1 MAIFADDITEEESK
15 ERFDFVKPSL
25 AATPIPKG
33 ENAWNTDPRIQR
45 ANEIYT
51 YALSQNPDILDTGSW
66 FDDNGNI
73 KEVLRDEDYRIET
86 MISRQGNIDNLTP
99 EQKEAYKLLRTTW
112 DEVEIENYGEA
123 LVDIGSDIIFNPSS
137 LATLLFTGGVG
148 NVATQT
154 AGKEGLRQGL
164 KRLAVSNETNPQAV
178 RAAMFG
184 AGYGAAHEDQLQ
196 RVEIGTG
203 ISDDYD
209 INRTAIIAGFGA
221 LGGVAL
227 TKLLS
232 GTGKYYKN
240 RAKQRL
246 ESEDAYR
253 QANQEGPSDGV
264 DTEIF
269 ETVNDNV
276 EIIVP
281 SRSTEVSIDVKSGRT
296 FTIID
301 QEPIEVFT
309 ETVNKKAGGGES
321 TRQEMVD
328 TVNQTIRDNPNMP
341 LKNLKN
347 RIGFEM
353 GRITNKLGSKL
364 VFKPASV
371 VQSFSKYSQTATN
384 LAKKFRYDMGRSVWG
399 ERDYDAQDFN
409 EVYKE
414 TAGRYFIR
422 AKTAME
428 PLALNMKGKLGDIAN
443 DNLLKALRGTAP
455 NTEAISVISKELRS
469 ILDEIGDRLF
479 EDGFIKDKVTNYV
492 PRMWNR
498 SAIEKNKDV
507 FAQKLKD
514 SGEVNSLEE
523 GFRVVDNMLDKKN
536 QLDGGGS
543 GGNSFFFQRQF
554 DQINDLDFEEY
565 LNNDIVDVMNNYI
578 FQSSKQLAKK
588 QVFGVRNLK
597 EYRAAYINPIREE
610 IRKAGKTLTK
620 SDELDLERVWK
631 LSTGEDVSRFESSKV
646 QGFIDTYS
654 LANRLAYLPLATLSS
669 VTEIFINVAKAGPVK
684 SLKGFRDASDTAQ
697 ETIQKTL
704 SEKLGKEGLTQPEIW
719 REMNKFGLAL
729 DTSMAD
735 LSERLS
741 GEALSTE
748 FARKVN
754 NGFFRFNLLDQWTK
768 SVQMMS
774 YTTGKTLIRD
784 NLTEISKN
792 VGLPDSKRITRL
804 KDELKELN
812 VNIEDGLSW
821 LEAGAKKEDPF
832 EEVIQRGA
840 SRYANEVILNPS
852 TESGLKPTL
861 MANPQTSI
869 LFQFMGYPAAFTNTI
884 LKNSAS
890 NLLRSPTQNAPRIL
904 TASLIM
910 TEMARWTN
918 YARSGGESER
928 FKDREEIYSD
938 AVVRWGGNGMIAD
951 MMQRGQKA
959 AQVYQDPL
967 AYTTGVMGPVG
978 QDLYTLIRRGDI
990 VSFFGKKVPG
1000 YGAGKT
1006 VERTFDVDF
1015 MDAWNKELKEMDA
1028 KLQEAV
1034 VPERD
1039 RKPFKYNKGGEVL
1052 NVPNVPEEPDE
1063 RIDKLTGQPYNKQ
1076 AGTAF
1081 IDQEDALTRLG
1092 FKGGGSVDPLQR
1104 LGFAGGGKL
1113 LQKGFTNLADMAFE
1127 DVITTFSP
1135 RKISKETANKAAQ
1148 KIENRV
1154 GSMGDFELEDFV
1166 KKSIRVQLEEK
1177 QDLSMAEIKQRFPQF
1192 ISEEGYLEGSEEFS
1206 LARGYSPEAIKAF
1219 EEQGEAA
1226 NLLAME
1232 DIDGMDFP
1240 ASIENDIAEV
1250 LEAINAKDKTDI
1262 EIKEEAFIDTKAEYE
1277 RIDNIRKEGAEDI
1290 NEAFPEMGTD
1300 LFAAQKELELLK
1312 EATDPTSIKTRQ
1324 IFNELIKKMP
1334 RTQLPETPIKA
1345 NPNRDANL
1353 KEALEESA
1361 VKVPVYRAT
1370 GHGIDTDYEINF
1382 AFPRELGPHF
1392 GTKAQ
1397 ADDLATR
1404 EHLNYEIGY
1413 AESVGVDPA
1422 DLYKEDMQLP
1432 GSVPALTKG
1441 YLLLKNPLEISLDTG
1456 SFNPLQK
1463 NPLDFFED
1471 MAKQLSKGDKRL
1483 EANLLDSIMQKYE
1496 KTVKPTVREY
1506 TDFTDN
1512 ISDETGATVK
1522 LQKDIREAHIN
1533 VLVKDFIKS
1542 YGFDSIKYRN
1552 KFEGATD
1559 VIDGEEDFSYIAFE
1573 PNQFKIITASDFNFE
1588 DDRVFKNTG
1597 GEILG
1602 ELKTHIEK
1610 LSPEA
1615 KKTLTKTTSQM
1626 SSKQQQDFLASLQMG
1641 DEEFRTDVGRY
1652 MPEGSTIDPSV
1663 ARLKAFPDEAYV
1675 GRRGLNLKGVS
1686 SKGVTDLEQLNKKYN
1701 GFELQ
1706 LEPDTVSAVEA
1717 INANPRVFSHEYR
1730 HFEDAD
1736 GSEMSNR
1743 VQDLMA
1749 SQNEKELRTNVL
1761 SLASNARSYVKIDDK
1776 DARNLYMGLYNKAA
1790 VGTEKQILEAAQEL
1804 LTSPM
1809 VTTHMYLYGDEGK
1822 GGFSKAVQGPYFK
1835 RNNIKVPENY
1845 KELFYQDRE

>member
-1 MAIFADDITEEESK
+1 MAIFADDITEEESNAK
-15 ERFDFVKPSL
+15 FDFVKPSL

-123 LVDIGSDIIFNPSS
+123 LEDIGTDIIFSPAS

-164 KRLAVSNETNPQAV
+164 KRLAISNETNPQAV
-178 RAAMFG
+178 RAAIFG
-184 AGYGAAHEDQLQ
+184 AGLGGAHEDQLQ

-209 INRTAIIAGFGA
+209 ISRTAIIAGAGA
-221 LGGVAL
+221 LGGAAL

-232 GTGKYYKN
+232 GTGKYFKN

-246 ESEDAYR
+246 ESEDAYK
-253 QANQEGPSDGV
+253 QANQEGPSSGV

-276 EIIVP
+276 ETLVP
-281 SRSTEVSIDVKSGRT
+281 SRSTEVSVDVETGRT

-301 QEPIEVFT
+301 QEPVESFT

-321 TRQEMVD
+321 TRQEMTD

-469 ILDEIGDRLF
+469 ILDDIGERLF

-684 SLKGFRDASDTAQ
+684 TLKGFRDASDTAQ

-748 FARKVN
+748 FARKIN

-812 VNIEDGLSW
+812 VNIEDGLGW

-951 MMQRGQKA
+951 MMQRGRKA

-978 QDLYTLIRRGDI
+978 QDLYTLVRRGDI

-1006 VERTFDVDF
+1006 IERTFDVDF
-1015 MDAWNKELKEMDA
+1015 MDAWNKELKKMDA

-1039 RKPFKYNKGGEVL
+1039 RQPFKYNKGGEVL
-1052 NVPNVPEEPDE
+1052 DVPNVPTEPDE
-1063 RIDKLTGQPYNKQ
+1063 RIDKMTGQPYNKQ

-1081 IDQEDALTRLG
+1081 VDQEDALARLG

-1113 LQKGFTNLADMAFE
+1113 VKGLVNLADMAFE

-1135 RKISKETANKAAQ
+1135 RKISKEAANEAAQ
-1148 KIENRV
+1148 EIENRV

-1177 QDLSMAEIKQRFPQF
+1177 QDLSLDEIKQRFPQF
-1192 ISEEGYLEGSEEFS
+1192 ISKEGYLEGSEEFS

-1219 EEQGEAA
+1219 EEHGEAA
-1226 NLLAME
+1226 NLLAV
-1232 DIDGMDFP
+1232 DGMDFP
-1240 ASIENDIAEV
+1240 AGIENDISQV
-1250 LEAINAKDKTDI
+1250 LEGIKAKDKTDI
-1262 EIKEEAFIDTKAEYE
+1262 EIKEEAFINTKAEYDRVE
-1277 RIDNIRKEGAEDI
+1277 NIRREGAEDTV
-1290 NEAFPEMGTD
+1290 EDFPEMGTD
-1300 LFAAQKELELLK
+1300 LFAAQQELKFLK
-1312 EATDPTSIKTRQ
+1312 EATDTESIKTTQ

-1353 KEALEESA
+1353 KEALKESE

-1370 GHGIDTDYEINF
+1370 GHGIDTDYEINY

-1397 ADDLATR
+1397 ADDLAAR
-1404 EHLNYEIGY
+1404 EHLNYEVGY

-1422 DLYKEDMQLP
+1422 DLYIQDMQLP

-1441 YLLLKNPLEISLDTG
+1441 YLLLKKPLLISEDTG
-1456 SFNPLQK
+1456 SFSGVEMNQNL
-1463 NPLDFFED
+1463 LYD
-1471 MAKQLSKGDKRL
+1471 MARQLSNRDQAL
-1483 EANLLDSIMQKYE
+1483 ESNLLTSMMQKY
-1496 KTVKPTVREY
+1496 K
-1506 TDFTDN
+1506 
-1512 ISDETGATVK
+1512 ETILPANKDLVSFINNSQGSSVTFD
-1522 LQKDIREAHIN
+1522 LQKKIREAHIN
-1533 VLVKDFIKS
+1533 VLTRDFIKS

-1552 KFEGATD
+1552 KFEGASGML
-1559 VIDGEEDFSYIAFE
+1559 DGEEDFSYISFE
-1573 PNQFKIITASDFNFE
+1573 PNQFKIITASDFDFE
-1588 DDRVFKNTG
+1588 DPRVFKNIG
-1597 GEILG
+1597 GKVL
-1602 ELKTHIEK
+1602 
-1610 LSPEA
+1610 
-1615 KKTLTKTTSQM
+1615 
-1626 SSKQQQDFLASLQMG
+1626 
-1641 DEEFRTDVGRY
+1641 DV
-1652 MPEGSTIDPSV
+1652 
-1663 ARLKAFPDEAYV
+1663 L
-1675 GRRGLNLKGVS
+1675 
-1686 SKGVTDLEQLNKKYN
+1686 
-1701 GFELQ
+1701 
-1706 LEPDTVSAVEA
+1706 
-1717 INANPRVFSHEYR
+1717 
-1730 HFEDAD
+1730 
-1736 GSEMSNR
+1736 
-1743 VQDLMA
+1743 
-1749 SQNEKELRTNVL
+1749 
-1761 SLASNARSYVKIDDK
+1761 
-1776 DARNLYMGLYNKAA
+1776 
-1790 VGTEKQILEAAQEL
+1790 
-1804 LTSPM
+1804 
-1809 VTTHMYLYGDEGK
+1809 
-1822 GGFSKAVQGPYFK
+1822 K
-1835 RNNIKVPENY
+1835 RNQNV
-1845 KELFYQDRE
+1845 

>member
-1 MAIFADDITEEESK
+1 MAIFADDFTEEEK
-15 ERFDFVKPSL
+15 NKTFEFTKTSL
-25 AATPIPKG
+25 ENTPIPTTERAW
-33 ENAWNTDPRIQR
+33 ENDPRIQR
-45 ANEIYT
+45 SNERYT
-51 YALSQNPDILDTGSW
+51 RALSRNPDILDTGSW
-66 FDDNGNI
+66 FDDNGDI

-86 MISRQGNIDNLTP
+86 IISRQGNIDNLTP
-99 EQKEAYKLLRTTW
+99 QEKEDYKLLRTTW
-112 DEVEIENYGEA
+112 DNVEIDDYSSA
-123 LVDIGSDIIFNPSS
+123 FADIGTDVFTSPVTW
-137 LATLLFTGGVG
+137 AGLLFTGGTG
-148 NVATQT
+148 NVASQT
-154 AGKEGLRQGL
+154 VGKETLRQGL
-164 KRLAVSNETNPQAV
+164 KKLAVSDSASAEAV
-178 RAAMFG
+178 RAAVVGGTF
-184 AGYGAAHEDQLQ
+184 AGLHEDQLQ
-196 RVEIGTG
+196 RIEVGTG

-209 INRTAIIAGFGA
+209 INRTASMVGFGA
-221 LGGVAL
+221 AGGAAL
-227 TKLLS
+227 SGLVR
-232 GTGKYYKN
+232 GTGKYFEK

-253 QANQEGPSDGV
+253 QANQEGPSGGV

-276 EIIVP
+276 ETLVP
-281 SRSTEVSIDVKSGRT
+281 SRSTEVSIDVDTGRT

-301 QEPIEVFT
+301 QEPVEVFT

-321 TRQEMVD
+321 TRQEMTD
-328 TVNQTIRDNPNMP
+328 KVNQTIRDNPNMP

-414 TAGRYFIR
+414 TAGRYFVR

-443 DNLLKALRGTAP
+443 DNLLKALRGGGP
-455 NTEAISVISKELRS
+455 PTEAISVISKELRS

-507 FAQKLKD
+507 FAEKLKKA
-514 SGEVNSLEE
+514 GEVNSLEE
-523 GFRVVDNMLDKKN
+523 GFRVIDNMLDKKN

-554 DQINDLDFEEY
+554 NQINDIDFEEY

-597 EYRAAYINPIREE
+597 EYRKAYINPIREE
-610 IRKAGKTLTK
+610 IKKAGKTLTK

-631 LSTGEDVSRFESSKV
+631 LTTGEDVSRFESAKV

-669 VTEIFINVAKAGPVK
+669 VTEIFINVAKAGPIK

-812 VNIEDGLSW
+812 VNIEDGLGW

-832 EEVIQRGA
+832 EEIIQRGA

-869 LFQFMGYPAAFTNTI
+869 LFQFMGYPAAFTNTV

-951 MMQRGQKA
+951 MMQRGRKA

-1000 YGAGKT
+1000 YGAGRT

-1015 MDAWNKELKEMDA
+1015 MDAWNKELKKMDA

-1034 VPERD
+1034 VPARINPPL
-1039 RKPFKYNKGGEVL
+1039 KLNKGGEVL
-1052 NVPNVPEEPDE
+1052 DVPNVPTEPDE
-1063 RIDKLTGQPYNKQ
+1063 RIDKMTGQPYNKQ

-1081 IDQEDALTRLG
+1081 VDQEDSLARLG

-1113 LQKGFTNLADMAFE
+1113 LQKGLTNLADMAFE

-1135 RKISKETANKAAQ
+1135 RKISKEAANEAAQ
-1148 KIENRV
+1148 EIENRV

-1166 KKSIRVQLEEK
+1166 KKSIRVHLEEK
-1177 QDLSMAEIKQRFPQF
+1177 RDLSTTELKQRFPQF
-1192 ISEEGYLEGSEEFS
+1192 VNEKGYLEGSEEFS

-1232 DIDGMDFP
+1232 DIDGLDFP
-1240 ASIENDIAEV
+1240 FSIEKDIAQV
-1250 LEAINAKDKTDI
+1250 LEGINAKDKTDI
-1262 EIKEEAFIDTKAEYE
+1262 EIKEEAFIDTKAQYD
-1277 RIDNIRKEGAEDI
+1277 RIDNIRKEGGEDIAED
-1290 NEAFPEMGTD
+1290 FPNMGVD
-1300 LFAAQKELELLK
+1300 LFASQEELKLLK
-1312 EATDPTSIKTRQ
+1312 EATDATSIKTRQ

-1353 KEALEESA
+1353 KEALEESV

-1370 GHGIDTDYEINF
+1370 GHGMDTDYEINF

-1422 DLYKEDMQLP
+1422 DLYIEDMQLP
-1432 GSVPALTKG
+1432 GSIPALTKG

-1463 NPLDFFED
+1463 NPIDFFED

-1506 TDFTDN
+1506 TDFIDD
-1512 ISDETGATVK
+1512 IGDETKATVK

-1542 YGFDSIKYRN
+1542 YGFDSIKYKN
-1552 KFEGATD
+1552 KFEGATG
-1559 VIDGEEDFSYIAFE
+1559 VPDGEEDFSYIAFE

-1597 GEILG
+1597 GQALNA
-1602 ELKTHIEK
+1602 LKR
-1610 LSPEA
+1610 
-1615 KKTLTKTTSQM
+1615 
-1626 SSKQQQDFLASLQMG
+1626 KQ
-1641 DEEFRTDVGRY
+1641 
-1652 MPEGSTIDPSV
+1652 
-1663 ARLKAFPDEAYV
+1663 
-1675 GRRGLNLKGVS
+1675 
-1686 SKGVTDLEQLNKKYN
+1686 
-1701 GFELQ
+1701 
-1706 LEPDTVSAVEA
+1706 
-1717 INANPRVFSHEYR
+1717 
-1730 HFEDAD
+1730 
-1736 GSEMSNR
+1736 
-1743 VQDLMA
+1743 
-1749 SQNEKELRTNVL
+1749 NV
-1761 SLASNARSYVKIDDK
+1761 
-1776 DARNLYMGLYNKAA
+1776 
-1790 VGTEKQILEAAQEL
+1790 
-1804 LTSPM
+1804 
-1809 VTTHMYLYGDEGK
+1809 
-1822 GGFSKAVQGPYFK
+1822 
-1835 RNNIKVPENY
+1835 
-1845 KELFYQDRE
+1845 

>member
-1 MAIFADDITEEESK
+1 MAIFASDYKEEE
-15 ERFDFVKPSL
+15 EAPEFNFVVTSD
-25 AATPIPKG
+25 AANPIP
-33 ENAWNTDPRIQR
+33 TDPEGFAHDPRTMR
-45 ANEIYT
+45 DAEIYFNGVGRET
-51 YALSQNPDILDTGSW
+51 SGWLDTGSYGEGKR
-66 FDDNGNI
+66 DLT
-73 KEVLRDEDYRIET
+73 EALRDEDWRIDT
-86 MISRQGNIDNLTP
+86 MIDRAG
-99 EQKEAYKLLRTTW
+99 
-112 DEVEIENYGEA
+112 
-123 LVDIGSDIIFNPSS
+123 LVDGLTDMEKDAGRRLRENWNKVAPESIDDYLEATKDIGIDFIANPLSI
-137 LATLLFTGGVG
+137 LALAFTGGTG
-148 NVATQT
+148 NVVLQT
-154 AGKEGLRQGL
+154 AGKEAAKAGL
-164 KRLAVSNETNPQAV
+164 KNTLRNFAASNTTKAQTIKGFVA
-178 RAAMFG
+178 
-184 AGYGAAHEDQLQ
+184 GAAGGASYEDQLQ
-196 RVEIGTG
+196 RFEVGLG
-203 ISDDYD
+203 ITDKYD
-209 INRTAIIAGFGA
+209 IARTAEMAGFSAVGGAALTALASKGSKYFRNRT
-221 LGGVAL
+221 
-227 TKLLS
+227 
-232 GTGKYYKN
+232 
-240 RAKQRL
+240 KQRL

-276 EIIVP
+276 ETLVP
-281 SRSTEVSIDVKSGRT
+281 SRSTEVSIDVETGRT

-301 QEPIEVFT
+301 QEPVEVFT

-364 VFKPASV
+364 VFKPAAV

-443 DNLLKALRGTAP
+443 DNLLKALRGGGP
-455 NTEAISVISKELRS
+455 PTEAISVISKELRS

-498 SAIEKNKDV
+498 SAIEKNKDA
-507 FAQKLKD
+507 FAEKLKKA
-514 SGEVNSLEE
+514 GEVNSLEE
-523 GFRVVDNMLDKKN
+523 GFRVIDNMLDKKN

-554 DQINDLDFEEY
+554 DQINDIDFEEY

-597 EYRAAYINPIREE
+597 EYRKAYINPIREE

-646 QGFIDTYS
+646 QGFVDTYS

-792 VGLPDSKRITRL
+792 AGLPDSKRITRL

-890 NLLRSPTQNAPRIL
+890 NLLRDPTQNAPRIL

-951 MMQRGQKA
+951 MMQRGRKA

-1000 YGAGKT
+1000 YGAGRT
-1006 VERTFDVDF
+1006 VERAFDVDF

-1039 RKPFKYNKGGEVL
+1039 LEPLKYNKGGEVL

-1081 IDQEDALTRLG
+1081 IDQEDALARLG

-1113 LQKGFTNLADMAFE
+1113 LQKGLTNLADMAFE

-1135 RKISKETANKAAQ
+1135 RKISKEAANEAAQ
-1148 KIENRV
+1148 EIENRV

-1177 QDLSMAEIKQRFPQF
+1177 QDLSMDEIKQRFPQF
-1192 ISEEGYLEGSEEFS
+1192 INEEGYLEGSEEFS

-1240 ASIENDIAEV
+1240 ASIENDISQV

-1262 EIKEEAFIDTKAEYE
+1262 EIKEEAFINTKAQYE
-1277 RIDNIRKEGAEDI
+1277 RIDNIRKEGGEDIAED
-1290 NEAFPEMGTD
+1290 FPDMGVD
-1300 LFAAQKELELLK
+1300 LFASQEELKLLK
-1312 EATDPTSIKTRQ
+1312 EATDATSIKTRQ

-1353 KEALEESA
+1353 KEALEESV

-1370 GHGIDTDYEINF
+1370 GHGMDTDYEINF

-1404 EHLNYEIGY
+1404 EHLNYEMGY
-1413 AESVGVDPA
+1413 AESMGVDPA

-1432 GSVPALTKG
+1432 GSIPALTKG

-1463 NPLDFFED
+1463 NPIDFFED

-1506 TDFTDN
+1506 TDFIDD
-1512 ISDETGATVK
+1512 IGDETKATVK

-1552 KFEGATD
+1552 KFEGATG
-1559 VIDGEEDFSYIAFE
+1559 VLDGEEDFSYIAFE

-1597 GEILG
+1597 G
-1602 ELKTHIEK
+1602 K
-1610 LSPEA
+1610 
-1615 KKTLTKTTSQM
+1615 
-1626 SSKQQQDFLASLQMG
+1626 
-1641 DEEFRTDVGRY
+1641 V
-1652 MPEGSTIDPSV
+1652 
-1663 ARLKAFPDEAYV
+1663 LKALTRSKY
-1675 GRRGLNLKGVS
+1675 
-1686 SKGVTDLEQLNKKYN
+1686 SKGSEVRSDMK
-1701 GFELQ
+1701 
-1706 LEPDTVSAVEA
+1706 
-1717 INANPRVFSHEYR
+1717 R
-1730 HFEDAD
+1730 AD
-1736 GSEMSNR
+1736 GSTKSARGYLGPIKNKVSGGTMTEFATNWEDAGIEIPTMVPTLSKEEIEY
-1743 VQDLMA
+1743 M
-1749 SQNEKELRTNVL
+1749 QNMRPGQGWNVKENPM
-1761 SLASNARSYVKIDDK
+1761 DK
-1776 DARNLYMGLYNKAA
+1776 QIINKAREHA
-1790 VGTEKQILEAAQEL
+1790 RMRLEQDKN
-1804 LTSPM
+1804 P
-1809 VTTHMYLYGDEGK
+1809 
-1822 GGFSKAVQGPYFK
+1822 
-1835 RNNIKVPENY
+1835 
-1845 KELFYQDRE
+1845 FYQDGE